1 MSMAASI
8 SPTIQH
14 GSARRSVDQDQ
25 MVSHE
30 QSLPPQSIHQQ
41 QYQQEQQQ
49 EFYSDLIPP
58 PAPPKDLP
66 QVPQEPQVPQPQ
78 QQEMYPSEQQQ
89 QMPMQMQQQTQM
101 QQQPQMQH
109 QQQYDYEQQLFLQQQ
124 QQQYEQEMLYQQ
136 QMAAAGGQV
145 DWQPDS
151 PIPQDQSV
159 LSHAHLKPGHKAT
172 LLSYTQTLE
181 LYRQNAKKTNDP
193 ELQFEFAAFMID
205 AGKPLEDPQTR
216 AELFDEAMKLLR
228 KLATNGHAESQHYL
242 AECFASG
249 FAKGKPDFDKA
260 FPLWVQ
266 ASKHG
271 HPDAAYRT
279 GRCYD
284 EGLGI
289 RKDSARAV
297 QFY

>member
-1 MSMAASI
+1 MGLDHI
-8 SPTIQH
+8 PVSPEKQH
-14 GSARRSVDQDQ
+14 QYSNNNAQSQSQQLSFTHEDMTSQDPSFQHTMDSQQLQLQQEYDQQ
-25 MVSHE
+25 LFQQQQRQFE
-30 QSLPPQSIHQQ
+30 QAQLWHQQ
-41 QYQQEQQQ
+41 Q
-49 EFYSDLIPP
+49 
-58 PAPPKDLP
+58 
-66 QVPQEPQVPQPQ
+66 
-78 QQEMYPSEQQQ
+78 
-89 QMPMQMQQQTQM
+89 
-101 QQQPQMQH
+101 QH
-109 QQQYDYEQQLFLQQQ
+109 QQQQQDSYPGFDDPANQQ
-124 QQQYEQEMLYQQ
+124 
-136 QMAAAGGQV
+136 
-145 DWQPDS
+145 
-151 PIPQDQSV
+151 QDQSV

-172 LLSYTQTLE
+172 LLSYAQTLE

-249 FAKGKPDFDKA
+249 FARGKPDFDKA

-279 GRCYD
+279 ARCYD
-284 EGLGI
+284 EGLGT
-289 RKDSARAV
+289 RKDNARAV
-297 QFY
+297 QFYR

>member
-1 MSMAASI
+1 MATF
-8 SPTIQH
+8 SPTLH
-14 GSARRSVDQDQ
+14 PNSDQD
-25 MVSHE
+25 
-30 QSLPPQSIHQQ
+30 SLDSQRGFYDDITAHPIPHQQQQQQQPQNAFMSAMEMSIHQQ
-41 QYQQEQQQ
+41 Q
-49 EFYSDLIPP
+49 
-58 PAPPKDLP
+58 
-66 QVPQEPQVPQPQ
+66 
-78 QQEMYPSEQQQ
+78 
-89 QMPMQMQQQTQM
+89 
-101 QQQPQMQH
+101 H
-109 QQQYDYEQQLFLQQQ
+109 QLRMELQQQ
-124 QQQYEQEMLYQQ
+124 QEQYEYQNQLFQQQQYLQSQQWLQQHPETAQFHRQPQPPPPPPQQ
-136 QMAAAGGQV
+136 QQQV
-145 DWQPDS
+145 QQQQ
-151 PIPQDQSV
+151 QDDQV

-205 AGKPLEDPQTR
+205 AGKPLEDLETR

-228 KLATNGHAESQHYL
+228 KLATTGHAESQHYL
-242 AECFASG
+242 AECYASG

-284 EGLGI
+284 EGLGT
-289 RKDSARAV
+289 RKDNARAV
-297 QFY
+297 QFYRCVLQLC

>member
-1 MSMAASI
+1 MTEEEYML
-8 SPTIQH
+8 
-14 GSARRSVDQDQ
+14 
-25 MVSHE
+25 M
-30 QSLPPQSIHQQ
+30 
-41 QYQQEQQQ
+41 
-49 EFYSDLIPP
+49 
-58 PAPPKDLP
+58 
-66 QVPQEPQVPQPQ
+66 
-78 QQEMYPSEQQQ
+78 
-89 QMPMQMQQQTQM
+89 
-101 QQQPQMQH
+101 
-109 QQQYDYEQQLFLQQQ
+109 LQQQ
-124 QQQYEQEMLYQQ
+124 Q
-136 QMAAAGGQV
+136 
-145 DWQPDS
+145 P
-151 PIPQDQSV
+151 PV
-159 LSHAHLKPGHKAT
+159 LSHDHLRPGHKAT

-205 AGKPLEDPQTR
+205 AGKDQEDPKTR

-249 FAKGKPDFDKA
+249 FARGKPDFDKA

-284 EGLGI
+284 EGLGT

-297 QFY
+297 QFYRYVCMKKKMCCRVGIFLRGRENE